1 MIANNGMLWSMR
13 FLITSS
19 RHFSRIAPGRRRT
32 RVYASKV
39 RIRASVRPPELVF
52 DCTLILGIARNYT
65 RVSMH
70 AIETYSFSE
79 IAHEGRDDQR
89 DKSLSAKRYRITSD
103 LDVKCNPAVVAV
115 GSESMINRRLL
126 RILDPRSEAT
136 ES

>member
-52 DCTLILGIARNYT
+52 DCTLILARNYT

-70 AIETYSFSE
+70 AIETYSCSE

-126 RILDPRSEAT
+126 RILDLRSEAT